1 MPSNSLA
8 PCSLHLNKF
17 MSALLPCRFKE
28 GLALSDEEVAAFEQ
42 YFYHITA
49 SPGSGEHALRY
60 LLKPFAWAANPLEQQ
75 LRDLKVRAS

>member
-1 MPSNSLA
+1 MSL
-8 PCSLHLNKF
+8 
-17 MSALLPCRFKE
+17 LLPCRFKE

-49 SPGSGEHALRY
+49 SRGSGEHALRY

-75 LRDLKVRAS
+75 LRDLKVGVS

>member
-1 MPSNSLA
+1 MT
-8 PCSLHLNKF
+8 
-17 MSALLPCRFKE
+17 
-28 GLALSDEEVAAFEQ
+28 DEEVAAFEQ

-75 LRDLKVRAS
+75 LRDLKVGVT